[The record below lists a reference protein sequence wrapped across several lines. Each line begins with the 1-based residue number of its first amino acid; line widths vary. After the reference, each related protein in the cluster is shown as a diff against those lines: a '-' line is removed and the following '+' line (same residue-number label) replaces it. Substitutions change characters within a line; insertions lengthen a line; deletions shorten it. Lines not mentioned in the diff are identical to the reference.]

1 MMRCAQCQHFIK
13 TYEHEGWCSHP
24 KYSGLVMFSAG
35 YELCRGN
42 GYVRGSEPPPL
53 LPSDSV
59 ETPHTP

>member
-13 TYEHEGWCSHP
+13 TYEYEGWCSHP

-42 GYVRGSEPPPL
+42 GYVRESGPLPPP
-53 LPSDSV
+53 PSDSV